1 MLTPEYYKKGPVEC
15 FDVIRIMTSEMNGEE
30 SFIVGC
36 IIKYLWRYKHK
47 DGIKDL
53 EKAKTYIEEL
63 INVNN
68 KTQEENN
75 GDGYDKANDISHK
88 LNTICMLHMKH
99 DATCKDCPLYGT
111 RLYREYGC
119 DYNKIPKYIEE
130 DIAGTII
137 DAYHR
142 L

>member
-1 MLTPEYYKKGPVEC
+1 MLTPDYYKKGAVEC

-53 EKAKTYIEEL
+53 EKAKTYVEEL
-63 INVNN
+63 ININN
-68 KTQEENN
+68 KTQENNNDENCKVI
-75 GDGYDKANDISHK
+75 DLEQKLMSICKAQDV
-88 LNTICMLHMKH
+88 
-99 DATCKDCPLYGT
+99 TCKGCPLYGT
-111 RLYREYGC
+111 RLYREYSC
-119 DYNKIPKYIEE
+119 DYYKIPKYIEE
-130 DIAGTII
+130 DIAGSII
-137 DAYHR
+137 DAYNR

>member
-1 MLTPEYYKKGPVEC
+1 MLTPDYYKKGPVEC

-68 KTQEENN
+68 KSQEDNN
-75 GDGYDKANDISHK
+75 DCTNKVMDIAQK
-88 LNTICMLHMKH
+88 LLAICKEH
-99 DATCKDCPLYGT
+99 DSCTNCPLFGT
-111 RLYREYGC
+111 RIYREYAC
-119 DYNKIPKYIEE
+119 AYYKVPKYIEE

-137 DAYHR
+137 DAYNK

>member
-1 MLTPEYYKKGPVEC
+1 MLTPDYYKKGPVEC

-63 INVNN
+63 ININN
-68 KTQEENN
+68 KSQECNN
-75 GDGYDKANDISHK
+75 EEYSGVKDIEQKLMSICKAYD
-88 LNTICMLHMKH
+88 
-99 DATCKDCPLYGT
+99 TCSECPLFGT
-111 RLYREYGC
+111 RIFREYKC
-119 DYNKIPKYIEE
+119 ANSRIPKYIEE

-137 DAYHR
+137 DAYNR